1 MRHYET
7 LILFSPDL
15 NTEERQ
21 NILEEVSKVI
31 RGESGEDPHLD
42 DWGMRQ
48 LAYPVRKYGR
58 GHYVRVDYP
67 SEGGIIPE
75 IERKLRIYEGVL
87 KFLTVKLAEEYKAA

>member
-15 NTEERQ
+15 NTEERE
-21 NILEEVSKVI
+21 NILEEVSKVV
-31 RGESGEDPHLD
+31 RSESGQDPALD

-48 LAYPVRKYGR
+48 LAYPVRKYAR
-58 GHYVRVDYP
+58 GHYVRVEFP
-67 SEGGIIPE
+67 SDGGVIPE

-87 KFLTVKLAEEYKAA
+87 KFMTVKVAEEYQAA